1 MELQI
6 RPLTSSDDRSTFD
19 CGNGSLNDWLRKTAR
34 QHQDKDLSRTYV
46 AILASD
52 PKRVAGYYAL
62 SATLVQ
68 TEGMPGGKLPREV
81 SAVLL
86 GRLAI
91 DQRDKGQGLGEY
103 LLMHA
108 LEAAMRTAEIIGV
121 RCVVVDAID
130 AQAARFYQKYGFLA
144 LTTEP
149 RRLVLALDSVRQ
161 LFE

>member
-1 MELQI
+1 M
-6 RPLTSSDDRSTFD
+6 
-19 CGNGSLNDWLRKTAR
+19 NDWLRRTAR

-52 PKRVAGYYAL
+52 PQRVAGYYAL

-68 TEGMPGGKLPREV
+68 TEGMPGEKLPREV

-86 GRLAI
+86 GRLAV
-91 DQRDKGQGLGEY
+91 DQRDKGQGLGEC

-108 LEAAMRTAEIIGV
+108 LEAAVRTADIIGV

-130 AQAARFYQKYGFLA
+130 AEAAGFYQRYGFVA